1 MIIVRLHVYIYS
13 VFFPNSKLSNFFL
26 IHKESFWVSQN
37 PWNQLIYPGQTARD
51 HAIWSHGQL
60 LVWNATCPDTMA
72 HSYRSLACSGA
83 GKVAAAAEHRKL
95 SKYAH
100 LGQAYQFMPVAIET
114 LGAYGP
120 KTASFIKEFGRRVAQ
135 ESGIA
140 EHRAF

>member
-1 MIIVRLHVYIYS
+1 MV
-13 VFFPNSKLSNFFL
+13 
-26 IHKESFWVSQN
+26 
-37 PWNQLIYPGQTARD
+37 
-51 HAIWSHGQL
+51 
-60 LVWNATCPDTMA
+60 LVWDATCPDMMA

-120 KTASFIKEFGRRVAQ
+120 KTASFIKELGRRVAQ
-135 ESGIA
+135 ESSD
-140 EHRAF
+140 HRALSFLKQRLSTAIQRGNAASVLGTCIYLLVTFLLLLFIFLSHSTNV